1 MRRVL
6 LDQGL
11 APRAASLLRQDGWDA
26 LHVSEIG
33 LARASDEEIL
43 ETARSGGR
51 VCITLDHDFHA
62 NLALTRADQPSVL
75 LLRLE
80 KMDAPRQ
87 AALIKSVWGACE
99 ADIERGAAISADGET
114 VRVRQLPLR

>member
-1 MRRVL
+1 M
-6 LDQGL
+6 
-11 APRAASLLRQDGWDA
+11 
-26 LHVSEIG
+26 SEIG

-43 ETARSGGR
+43 ETARPGGR

-80 KMDAPRQ
+80 KMDAARQ
-87 AALIKSVWGACE
+87 AALIKSVWRACE